1 MASKGHGGLGKG
13 LGALLKNREITPA
26 KDQVQEIAASEI
38 QANRYQPRQSFDEEA
53 LEDLSES
60 IRQYGIL
67 QPLIVRRL
75 PGKGYELIAG
85 ERRLRA
91 ARKAGLEKVPALV
104 REYND
109 AEISEIALIE
119 NIQRENLNIIE
130 EAEAYA
136 FLMKNFRLT
145 QEMLAKKVGRSRPH
159 IANSLRLLELAEEIQ
174 DKLVAGDLL
183 MGQARPLLALKDK
196 ALQVRAAEHI
206 LEEHLS
212 SRQAEELVRR
222 LLDDQPIS
230 THARAGQRMSRKRYR
245 KHRRMPS
252 IRMPQA
258 ASTSTSARKSASVPA
273 RRRAASR
280 SSSIQKMTSSAC
292 SNFSPRAAPIAMPI
306 RPITS
311 LFDLDVTVSRE
322 TSSRPHV
329 SYKGV
334 FNRQWT
340 FRKSRN
346 LP

>member
-1 MASKGHGGLGKG
+1 MVSKGHGGLGKG

-26 KDQVQEIAASEI
+26 KDQVQEIAADEI
-38 QANRYQPRQSFDEEA
+38 RANRYQPRQNFDEAA

-75 PGKGYELIAG
+75 PEKGYELIAG

-136 FLMKNFRLT
+136 FLMQNFQLT

-159 IANSLRLLELAEEIQ
+159 IANSLRLLELAEPVQ
-174 DKLVAGDLL
+174 DKLVAGELL
-183 MGQARPLLALKDK
+183 MGQARPLLALKDE
-196 ALQVRAAEHI
+196 ALQVKAAEHI
-206 LEEHLS
+206 LAEHLS

-222 LLDDQPIS
+222 LLDDPAYLDAEES
-230 THARAGQRMSRKRYR
+230 G
-245 KHRRMPS
+245 PEDE
-252 IRMPQA
+252 
-258 ASTSTSARKSASVPA
+258 SAEAQETQEAQQDAFYQDAVGRLNEYLGTKV
-273 RRRAASR
+273 R
-280 SSSIQKMTSSAC
+280 
-292 SNFSPRAAPIAMPI
+292 I
-306 RPITS
+306 RPG
-311 LFDLDVTVSRE
+311 
-322 TSSRPHV
+322 
-329 SYKGV
+329 KK
-334 FNRQWT
+334 
-340 FRKSRN
+340 KSRIEIEFYSEDD
-346 LP
+346 LERLLELLEGQKDSHPTPPEHFSV

>member
-1 MASKGHGGLGKG
+1 MVSKGHGGLGKG

-26 KDQVQEIAASEI
+26 KDQVQEIAADEI
-38 QANRYQPRQSFDEEA
+38 RANRYQPRQNFDEAA

-75 PGKGYELIAG
+75 PEKGYELIAG

-136 FLMKNFRLT
+136 FLMQNFQLT

-159 IANSLRLLELAEEIQ
+159 IANSLRLLELAEPVQ
-174 DKLVAGDLL
+174 DKLVAGELL
-183 MGQARPLLALKDK
+183 MGQARPLLALKDE
-196 ALQVRAAEHI
+196 ALQIKAAEHI
-206 LEEHLS
+206 LAEHLS

-222 LLDDQPIS
+222 LLDDPAYLDAEES
-230 THARAGQRMSRKRYR
+230 G
-245 KHRRMPS
+245 PEDE
-252 IRMPQA
+252 
-258 ASTSTSARKSASVPA
+258 SAEAQEMQEAQQDAFYQDAVGRLNEYLGTKV
-273 RRRAASR
+273 R
-280 SSSIQKMTSSAC
+280 
-292 SNFSPRAAPIAMPI
+292 I
-306 RPITS
+306 RPG
-311 LFDLDVTVSRE
+311 
-322 TSSRPHV
+322 
-329 SYKGV
+329 KK
-334 FNRQWT
+334 
-340 FRKSRN
+340 KSRIEIEFYSEDD
-346 LP
+346 LERLLELLEGQKDSHPTPPEHFSV

>member
-1 MASKGHGGLGKG
+1 MVSKGHGGLGKG

-26 KDQVQEIAASEI
+26 KDQVQEIAADEI
-38 QANRYQPRQSFDEEA
+38 RANRYQPRQNFDEAA

-75 PGKGYELIAG
+75 PEKGYELIAG

-136 FLMKNFRLT
+136 FLMQNFQLT

-159 IANSLRLLELAEEIQ
+159 IANSLRLLELAEPVQ
-174 DKLVAGDLL
+174 DKLVAGELL
-183 MGQARPLLALKDK
+183 MGQARPLLALKDE
-196 ALQVRAAEHI
+196 ALQVKAAAHI
-206 LEEHLS
+206 LAEHLS

-222 LLDDQPIS
+222 LLDDP
-230 THARAGQRMSRKRYR
+230 AYLDAEESR
-245 KHRRMPS
+245 PEDE
-252 IRMPQA
+252 
-258 ASTSTSARKSASVPA
+258 SAEAQETQEAQQDAFYQDAVGRLNEYLGTKV
-273 RRRAASR
+273 R
-280 SSSIQKMTSSAC
+280 
-292 SNFSPRAAPIAMPI
+292 I
-306 RPITS
+306 RPG
-311 LFDLDVTVSRE
+311 
-322 TSSRPHV
+322 
-329 SYKGV
+329 K
-334 FNRQWT
+334 N
-340 FRKSRN
+340 KSRIEIEFYSEDD
-346 LP
+346 LERLLELLEGQKDSHPTPPEHFSV

>member
-1 MASKGHGGLGKG
+1 MVSKGHGGLGKG

-26 KDQVQEIAASEI
+26 KVQVQEIAADEI
-38 QANRYQPRQSFDEEA
+38 RANRYQPRQNFDEAA

-75 PGKGYELIAG
+75 PEKGYELIAG

-136 FLMKNFRLT
+136 FLMQNFQLT

-159 IANSLRLLELAEEIQ
+159 IANSLRLLELAEPVQ
-174 DKLVAGDLL
+174 DKLVAGELL
-183 MGQARPLLALKDK
+183 MGQARPLLALKDE
-196 ALQVRAAEHI
+196 ALQVKASEHI
-206 LEEHLS
+206 LAEHLS

-222 LLDDQPIS
+222 LLDDPAYLDAEES
-230 THARAGQRMSRKRYR
+230 G
-245 KHRRMPS
+245 PEDE
-252 IRMPQA
+252 
-258 ASTSTSARKSASVPA
+258 SAEAQETQEAQQDAFYQDAVGRLNEYLGTKV
-273 RRRAASR
+273 R
-280 SSSIQKMTSSAC
+280 
-292 SNFSPRAAPIAMPI
+292 I
-306 RPITS
+306 RPG
-311 LFDLDVTVSRE
+311 
-322 TSSRPHV
+322 
-329 SYKGV
+329 KK
-334 FNRQWT
+334 
-340 FRKSRN
+340 KSRIEIEFYSEDD
-346 LP
+346 LERLLELLEGQKDSHPTPPEHFSV

>member
-1 MASKGHGGLGKG
+1 MVSKGHGGLGKG

-26 KDQVQEIAASEI
+26 KDQVQEIAADEI
-38 QANRYQPRQSFDEEA
+38 RANRYQPRQNFDEAA

-75 PGKGYELIAG
+75 PEKGYELIAG

-136 FLMKNFRLT
+136 FLMQNFQLT

-159 IANSLRLLELAEEIQ
+159 IANSLRLLELAEPVQ
-174 DKLVAGDLL
+174 DKLIAGELL
-183 MGQARPLLALKDK
+183 MGQARPLLALKDE
-196 ALQVRAAEHI
+196 ALQVKASEHI
-206 LEEHLS
+206 LAEHLS

-222 LLDDQPIS
+222 LLDDPAYLDAEES
-230 THARAGQRMSRKRYR
+230 G
-245 KHRRMPS
+245 PEDE
-252 IRMPQA
+252 
-258 ASTSTSARKSASVPA
+258 SAEAQETQEAQQDAFYQDAVGRLNEYLGTKV
-273 RRRAASR
+273 R
-280 SSSIQKMTSSAC
+280 
-292 SNFSPRAAPIAMPI
+292 I
-306 RPITS
+306 RPG
-311 LFDLDVTVSRE
+311 
-322 TSSRPHV
+322 
-329 SYKGV
+329 KK
-334 FNRQWT
+334 
-340 FRKSRN
+340 KSRIEIEFYSEDD
-346 LP
+346 LERLLELLEGQKDSHPTPPEHFSV

>member
-1 MASKGHGGLGKG
+1 MVSKGHGGLGKG

-26 KDQVQEIAASEI
+26 KDQVQEIAADEI
-38 QANRYQPRQSFDEEA
+38 RANRYQPRQNFDEAA

-75 PGKGYELIAG
+75 PEKGYELIAG

-136 FLMKNFRLT
+136 FLMQNFQLT

-159 IANSLRLLELAEEIQ
+159 IANSLRLLELAEPVQ
-174 DKLVAGDLL
+174 DKLVAGELL
-183 MGQARPLLALKDK
+183 MGQARPLLALKDE
-196 ALQVRAAEHI
+196 ALQVKAAAHI
-206 LEEHLS
+206 LAEHLS

-222 LLDDQPIS
+222 LLDDP
-230 THARAGQRMSRKRYR
+230 AYLDAEENR
-245 KHRRMPS
+245 PEDE
-252 IRMPQA
+252 
-258 ASTSTSARKSASVPA
+258 SAEAQETQEAQQDAFYQDAVGRLNEYLGTKV
-273 RRRAASR
+273 R
-280 SSSIQKMTSSAC
+280 
-292 SNFSPRAAPIAMPI
+292 I
-306 RPITS
+306 RPG
-311 LFDLDVTVSRE
+311 
-322 TSSRPHV
+322 
-329 SYKGV
+329 KK
-334 FNRQWT
+334 
-340 FRKSRN
+340 KSRIEIEFYSEDD
-346 LP
+346 LERLLELLEGQKDSHPTPPEHFSV

>member
-1 MASKGHGGLGKG
+1 MVSKGHGGLGKG

-26 KDQVQEIAASEI
+26 KDQVQEIAADEI
-38 QANRYQPRQSFDEEA
+38 RANRYQPRQNFDEAA

-75 PGKGYELIAG
+75 PEKGYELIAG

-136 FLMKNFRLT
+136 FLMQNFQLT

-159 IANSLRLLELAEEIQ
+159 IANSLRLLELAEPVQ
-174 DKLVAGDLL
+174 DKLIAGELL
-183 MGQARPLLALKDK
+183 MGQARPLLALKDE
-196 ALQVRAAEHI
+196 ALQVKASEHI
-206 LEEHLS
+206 LAEHLS

-222 LLDDQPIS
+222 LLDDP
-230 THARAGQRMSRKRYR
+230 AYLDAEAGGPEDETAEAQETQEAQQDAFYQDAVGRLNEYLGTKVR
-245 KHRRMPS
+245 
-252 IRMPQA
+252 
-258 ASTSTSARKSASVPA
+258 
-273 RRRAASR
+273 
-280 SSSIQKMTSSAC
+280 
-292 SNFSPRAAPIAMPI
+292 I
-306 RPITS
+306 RPG
-311 LFDLDVTVSRE
+311 
-322 TSSRPHV
+322 
-329 SYKGV
+329 KK
-334 FNRQWT
+334 
-340 FRKSRN
+340 KSRIEIEFYSEDD
-346 LP
+346 LERLLELLEGQKDSHPTPPEHFSV

>member
-26 KDQVQEIAASEI
+26 RDQVQEIAASEI
-38 QANRYQPRQSFDEEA
+38 RANRYQPRQTFDEKA

-75 PGKGYELIAG
+75 PGTGYELIAG

-136 FLMKNFRLT
+136 FLMKNFQLT

-159 IANSLRLLELAEEIQ
+159 IANSLRLLELAEKIQ
-174 DKLVAGDLL
+174 DMLQEGSLL

-196 ALQVRAAEHI
+196 ELQVEAAEHI
-206 LEEHLS
+206 LAEHLS
-212 SRQAEELVRR
+212 SRQAEELVHR
-222 LLDDQPIS
+222 LLDDPDYLRRKPAAETSGAENS
-230 THARAGQRMSRKRYR
+230 TEQQGTADAFYEDAAGRLNEYLGTKVR
-245 KHRRMPS
+245 
-252 IRMPQA
+252 
-258 ASTSTSARKSASVPA
+258 
-273 RRRAASR
+273 
-280 SSSIQKMTSSAC
+280 
-292 SNFSPRAAPIAMPI
+292 I
-306 RPITS
+306 RPG
-311 LFDLDVTVSRE
+311 
-322 TSSRPHV
+322 
-329 SYKGV
+329 KK
-334 FNRQWT
+334 
-340 FRKSRN
+340 KSRIEIEFYSEDDLERLLELLSSGRADRYAN
-346 LP
+346 PPDHFSV

>member
-1 MASKGHGGLGKG
+1 MVSKGHGGLGKG

-26 KDQVQEIAASEI
+26 KDQVQEIAADEI
-38 QANRYQPRQSFDEEA
+38 RANRYQPRQNFDEAA

-75 PGKGYELIAG
+75 PEKGYELIAG

-136 FLMKNFRLT
+136 FLIQNFQLT

-159 IANSLRLLELAEEIQ
+159 IANSLRLLELAEPVQ
-174 DKLVAGDLL
+174 DKLVAGELL
-183 MGQARPLLALKDK
+183 MGQARPLLALKDE
-196 ALQVRAAEHI
+196 ALQIKAAEHI
-206 LEEHLS
+206 LAEHLS

-222 LLDDQPIS
+222 LLDDPAYLDAEES
-230 THARAGQRMSRKRYR
+230 G
-245 KHRRMPS
+245 PEDE
-252 IRMPQA
+252 
-258 ASTSTSARKSASVPA
+258 SAEAQETQEAQQDAFYQDAVGRLNEYLGTKV
-273 RRRAASR
+273 R
-280 SSSIQKMTSSAC
+280 
-292 SNFSPRAAPIAMPI
+292 I
-306 RPITS
+306 RPG
-311 LFDLDVTVSRE
+311 
-322 TSSRPHV
+322 
-329 SYKGV
+329 KK
-334 FNRQWT
+334 
-340 FRKSRN
+340 KSRIEIEFYSEDD
-346 LP
+346 LERLLELLEGQKDSHPTPPEHFSV

>member
-1 MASKGHGGLGKG
+1 MVSKGHGGLGKG

-26 KDQVQEIAASEI
+26 KDQVQEIAADEI
-38 QANRYQPRQSFDEEA
+38 RANRYQPRQNFDEAA

-75 PGKGYELIAG
+75 PEKGYELIAG

-136 FLMKNFRLT
+136 FLMQNFQLT

-159 IANSLRLLELAEEIQ
+159 IANSLRLLELAEPVQ
-174 DKLVAGDLL
+174 DKLVAGELL
-183 MGQARPLLALKDK
+183 MGQARPLLALKDE
-196 ALQVRAAEHI
+196 ALQIKAAEHI
-206 LEEHLS
+206 LAEHLS

-222 LLDDQPIS
+222 LLDDPAYLDAEES
-230 THARAGQRMSRKRYR
+230 G
-245 KHRRMPS
+245 PEDE
-252 IRMPQA
+252 
-258 ASTSTSARKSASVPA
+258 SAEAQVTQEAQQDAFYQDAVGRLNEYLGTKV
-273 RRRAASR
+273 R
-280 SSSIQKMTSSAC
+280 
-292 SNFSPRAAPIAMPI
+292 I
-306 RPITS
+306 RPG
-311 LFDLDVTVSRE
+311 
-322 TSSRPHV
+322 
-329 SYKGV
+329 KK
-334 FNRQWT
+334 
-340 FRKSRN
+340 KSRIEIEFYSEDD
-346 LP
+346 LERLLELLEGQKDSHPTPPEHFSV

>member
-1 MASKGHGGLGKG
+1 MVSKGHGGLGKG

-26 KDQVQEIAASEI
+26 KDQVQEIAANEI
-38 QANRYQPRQSFDEEA
+38 RANRYQPRQNFDEAA

-75 PGKGYELIAG
+75 PEKGYELIAG

-136 FLMKNFRLT
+136 FLMQNFQLT

-159 IANSLRLLELAEEIQ
+159 IANSLRLLELAEPVQ
-174 DKLVAGDLL
+174 DKLVAGELL
-183 MGQARPLLALKDK
+183 MGQARPLLALKDE
-196 ALQVRAAEHI
+196 ALQVKAAAHI
-206 LEEHLS
+206 LAEHLS

-222 LLDDQPIS
+222 LLDDP
-230 THARAGQRMSRKRYR
+230 AYLDAEESR
-245 KHRRMPS
+245 PEDE
-252 IRMPQA
+252 
-258 ASTSTSARKSASVPA
+258 SAEAQETQEAQQDAFYQDAVGRLNEYLGTKV
-273 RRRAASR
+273 R
-280 SSSIQKMTSSAC
+280 
-292 SNFSPRAAPIAMPI
+292 I
-306 RPITS
+306 RPG
-311 LFDLDVTVSRE
+311 
-322 TSSRPHV
+322 
-329 SYKGV
+329 KK
-334 FNRQWT
+334 
-340 FRKSRN
+340 KSRIEIEFYSEDD
-346 LP
+346 LERLLELLEGQKDSHPTPPDHFSV

>member
-1 MASKGHGGLGKG
+1 MVSKGHGGLGKG

-26 KDQVQEIAASEI
+26 KDQVQEIAADEI
-38 QANRYQPRQSFDEEA
+38 RANRYQPRQNFDEAA

-75 PGKGYELIAG
+75 PEKGYELIAG

-136 FLMKNFRLT
+136 FLMQNFQLT

-159 IANSLRLLELAEEIQ
+159 IANSLRLLELAEPVQ
-174 DKLVAGDLL
+174 DKLVAGELL
-183 MGQARPLLALKDK
+183 MGQARPLLALKDE
-196 ALQVRAAEHI
+196 ALQIKAAEHI
-206 LEEHLS
+206 LAEHLS

-222 LLDDQPIS
+222 LLDDP
-230 THARAGQRMSRKRYR
+230 AYLDVEEGG
-245 KHRRMPS
+245 PEDE
-252 IRMPQA
+252 
-258 ASTSTSARKSASVPA
+258 SAEAQETQEAQQDAFYQDAVGRLNEYLGTKV
-273 RRRAASR
+273 R
-280 SSSIQKMTSSAC
+280 
-292 SNFSPRAAPIAMPI
+292 I
-306 RPITS
+306 RPG
-311 LFDLDVTVSRE
+311 
-322 TSSRPHV
+322 
-329 SYKGV
+329 KK
-334 FNRQWT
+334 
-340 FRKSRN
+340 KSRIEIEFYSEDD
-346 LP
+346 LERLLELLEGQKDSHPTPPEHFSV

>member
-1 MASKGHGGLGKG
+1 MVSKGHGGLGKG

-26 KDQVQEIAASEI
+26 KDQVQEIAANEI
-38 QANRYQPRQSFDEEA
+38 RANRYQPRQNFDEAA

-75 PGKGYELIAG
+75 PERGYELIAG

-136 FLMKNFRLT
+136 FLMQNFQLT

-159 IANSLRLLELAEEIQ
+159 IANSLRLLELAEPVQ
-174 DKLVAGDLL
+174 DKLVAGELL
-183 MGQARPLLALKDK
+183 MGQARPLLALKDE
-196 ALQVRAAEHI
+196 ALQIKAAEHI
-206 LEEHLS
+206 LAEHLS

-222 LLDDQPIS
+222 LLDDPAYLDAEES
-230 THARAGQRMSRKRYR
+230 G
-245 KHRRMPS
+245 PEDE
-252 IRMPQA
+252 
-258 ASTSTSARKSASVPA
+258 SAEAQETQEAQQDAFYQDAVGRLNEYLGTTV
-273 RRRAASR
+273 R
-280 SSSIQKMTSSAC
+280 
-292 SNFSPRAAPIAMPI
+292 I
-306 RPITS
+306 RPG
-311 LFDLDVTVSRE
+311 
-322 TSSRPHV
+322 
-329 SYKGV
+329 KK
-334 FNRQWT
+334 
-340 FRKSRN
+340 KSRIEIEFYSEDD
-346 LP
+346 LERLLELLEGQKDSHPTPPEHFSV

>member
-1 MASKGHGGLGKG
+1 MVSKGHGGLGKG

-26 KDQVQEIAASEI
+26 KDQVQEIAADEI
-38 QANRYQPRQSFDEEA
+38 RANRYQPRQNFDEAA

-136 FLMKNFRLT
+136 FLMQNFQLT

-159 IANSLRLLELAEEIQ
+159 IANSLRLLELAEPVQ
-174 DKLVAGDLL
+174 DKLVAGELL
-183 MGQARPLLALKDK
+183 MGQARPLLALKDE
-196 ALQVRAAEHI
+196 ALQIKAAEHI
-206 LEEHLS
+206 LAEHLS

-222 LLDDQPIS
+222 LLDDPAYLDAEES
-230 THARAGQRMSRKRYR
+230 G
-245 KHRRMPS
+245 PEDE
-252 IRMPQA
+252 
-258 ASTSTSARKSASVPA
+258 SAEAQETQEAQQDAFYQDAVGRLNEYLGTKV
-273 RRRAASR
+273 R
-280 SSSIQKMTSSAC
+280 
-292 SNFSPRAAPIAMPI
+292 I
-306 RPITS
+306 RPG
-311 LFDLDVTVSRE
+311 
-322 TSSRPHV
+322 
-329 SYKGV
+329 KK
-334 FNRQWT
+334 
-340 FRKSRN
+340 KSRIEIEFYSEDD
-346 LP
+346 LERLLELLEGQKDSHPTPPEHFSV